1 MNSKARLQRRA
12 GMFERFGGFLIDTT
26 VGLCHQVGEYCATLT
41 SGLSPGNWRRT
52 MRREFGRTLYQTG
65 VLAIPAVLVAS
76 LLVAGG
82 LVLQIIYWLDY
93 AGQENRIGEFL
104 VLVLVRQIAPVIC
117 ALILIGR
124 SGAAMVDDIGQLN
137 ASGHMRYLQSHGIDP
152 TMLITVPRTFAM
164 AIACFLLT
172 MLFMHTALWSGFI
185 VASVSGL
192 SNLSALAFVEDVIGN
207 MTLTDHLLLIVK
219 PLLTGYTIGWLS
231 IWYGMQVK
239 PGVLGIRN
247 ILPRAFVVS
256 LMATFT
262 ISALF
267 SVLL

>member
-1 MNSKARLQRRA
+1 MKTAASMQDRA
-12 GMFERFGGFLIDTT
+12 GVFERFGGFLIDTT
-26 VGLCHQVGEYCATLT
+26 VGVCHCVGEYCATLGQ
-41 SGLSPGNWRRT
+41 GLMIGNWRRT

-76 LLVAGG
+76 LLVAAG

-104 VLVLVRQIAPVIC
+104 VLVLVRQIAPVTC

-124 SGAAMVDDIGQLN
+124 NGAAIVDDIGQLQ
-137 ASGHMRYLQSHGIDP
+137 ASGHMRLLHSHGIDP
-152 TMLITVPRTFAM
+152 SMLITVPRAFAM
-164 AIACFLLT
+164 ALACFLLT
-172 MLFMHTALWSGFI
+172 MLFMHTALWGGFI
-185 VASVSGL
+185 VAALAGL
-192 SNLSALAFVEDVIGN
+192 SNLSALAFVEDVLGN
-207 MTLTDHLLLIVK
+207 MTLSDHLLLIVK

-231 IWYGMQVK
+231 IWYGLQVQ

-256 LMATFT
+256 LLATFA
-262 ISALF
+262 ISGLLEL
-267 SVLL
+267 VL